1 MWGTNRKILRDKES
15 KNRMGMNRVKKD
27 GAEMKAEERE

>member
-1 MWGTNRKILRDKES
+1 
-15 KNRMGMNRVKKD
+15 MGMNRVKKD